1 MVRKMQ
7 KTRTIVQ
14 LDEHQYNFIR
24 RESFRRKVSIS
35 RIIRELIEREMTGN
49 EERKDIEKA
58 MSFVGKRGCGSNDVA
73 RHHDDYLAG
82 LKQ

>member
-1 MVRKMQ
+1 M
-7 KTRTIVQ
+7 
-14 LDEHQYNFIR
+14 
-24 RESFRRKVSIS
+24 SIS